1 MFVKLINLPVF
12 QHTAARRRLARSFF
26 KRCDFGLFQHTAARR
41 RLDRRSD
48 CHGAFSCV
56 STHSRPKA
64 AGSLLG
70 VNGSVYTC
78 FNTQPPEG
86 GWRSNAIIM
95 TGIHQVSTH
104 SRPKAAGCRRSVSK
118 LVYRFQ
124 HTAARRRLGG
134 FAANDNIGRQVS
146 THSRPKAAGICF
158 AKAFMRF
165 IRFQHTAARRRLV
178 ETKPLDGS

>member
-1 MFVKLINLPVF
+1 M
-12 QHTAARRRLARSFF
+12 
-26 KRCDFGLFQHTAARR
+26 
-41 RLDRRSD
+41 
-48 CHGAFSCV
+48 
-56 STHSRPKA
+56 
-64 AGSLLG
+64 G

-178 ETKPLDGS
+178 LGCFPTVFGFVVSTHSRPKAAGKFMPINFDKDSVSTHSRPKAAGCFSARNMRPEPCFNTQPPEGGWSGRPFR